1 MDNLGDW
8 LYIVF
13 LAIAGLSSLLS
24 SKKKKKRP
32 SPVSPQVEKDRK
44 PEEEKEAEKGF
55 WEVLQEIQQPKPEPK
70 KKQKPVVRKKQKA
83 AIVPEPVPFLSVEN
97 EIQNPLATESFLSV
111 RPEEETNNMP
121 DIELNTIT
129 DLRKA
134 VIYAEILNRKY

>member
-24 SKKKKKRP
+24 SKKKKKHP
-32 SPVSPQVEKDRK
+32 SPVSRHP
-44 PEEEKEAEKGF
+44 EKENEPEKGF
-55 WEVLQEIQQPKPEPK
+55 WEILQEMQQPKPEPK
-70 KKQKPVVRKKQKA
+70 KKQKPVVGKKQKA
-83 AIVPEPVPFLSVEN
+83 AVTPGYTPFLAGEN
-97 EIQNPLATESFLSV
+97 ENQKPLATQVSMPAV
-111 RPEEETNNMP
+111 PEEESDIP
-121 DIELNTIT
+121 DIGLNTIT